1 MSLLDI
7 SDSHDER
14 VPTEFRAAAADERR
28 RTVQLDLDGRYMRS
42 SKLEYP
48 AKLKA
53 VSVAHLVFDTTEA
66 LEVGERII
74 AHFDHLGGL
83 DGNVSGKSDCGV
95 EVRLN
100 ITTRKR
106 EKLSAQLTWLLN
118 RQEFTGLEGRRHER
132 IAVGNKSVPLRFDEG
147 QFVECTLLDIS
158 SSGASLGTLIR
169 PEVGTEVVVGKQNA
183 IVRRHH
189 NHGIGVQFL
198 QDYEGKHL
206 QGYLGL

>member
-14 VPTEFRAAAADERR
+14 LLMEFRAAAADERR

-53 VSVAHLVFDTTEA
+53 VSVAHLVFDTNEQ

-74 AHFDHLGGL
+74 VHFEHLGGL
-83 DGNVSGKSDCGV
+83 DGNVSGKSGSGV

-100 ITTRKR
+100 ITTHRR

-118 RQEFTGLEGRRHER
+118 RQDFSGLEGRRHER
-132 IAVGNKSVPLRFDEG
+132 IAVGNKSVPLRFGEG
-147 QFVECTLLDIS
+147 QVVECTLLDIS

-169 PEVGTEVVVGKQNA
+169 PEVGTEVVVGKQKA

-206 QGYLGL
+206 QGYLG

>member
-14 VPTEFRAAAADERR
+14 LLTEFRAAAAHERR

-53 VSVAHLVFDTTEA
+53 VSVAHLVFDTNEQ

-74 AHFDHLGGL
+74 VHFEHLGGF
-83 DGNVSGKSDCGV
+83 DGNVSGKSGSGV

-100 ITTRKR
+100 ITTRRR

-118 RQEFTGLEGRRHER
+118 RQDFSDLEGRRHER
-132 IAVGNKSVPLRFDEG
+132 IAVENKSVPLRFGEG
-147 QFVECTLLDIS
+147 QVVECTLLDIS

-206 QGYLGL
+206 QGYLG

>member
-14 VPTEFRAAAADERR
+14 LLTEFRAETADERH

-42 SKLEYP
+42 SKFEYP

-53 VSVAHLVFDTTEA
+53 VSVAHLVFDTNEQ

-74 AHFDHLGGL
+74 VHFEHLGGL
-83 DGNVSGKSDCGV
+83 DGNVSGKSGSGV

-100 ITTRKR
+100 ITTRRR

-118 RQEFTGLEGRRHER
+118 RQDFSGLEGRRHER
-132 IAVGNKSVPLRFDEG
+132 IAVGNKSVPLRFGEG
-147 QFVECTLLDIS
+147 QVVECTLLDIS

-206 QGYLGL
+206 QGYLG